1 MKTTCER
8 RRGFTLIELL
18 VVLVIIGI
26 LMAVLLPAVLN
37 ALDTGK
43 ITHCQNN
50 LSQIGKT
57 IPQYAADNKDSLP
70 YLNSGTNRWAHALL
84 PYLGRSTNVFWCVA
98 DPFPLA
104 TGDRISYGANGDQG
118 DCPFRRSTDANRP
131 AKLRDFEGGNQMG
144 DLILVADLTR
154 GSASGLPSFGKQ
166 SAPVVRWGS
175 YPNLHKKGLSGNY
188 LMASY
193 AVRSFIT
200 ADANLKVKYTEP
212 NNMWGFFAP
221 P

>member
-1 MKTTCER
+1 MKTTCEK

-18 VVLVIIGI
+18 VVLVVIGI
-26 LMAVLLPAVLN
+26 LMAILLPAVLN
-37 ALDTGK
+37 ALDAGK

-50 LSQIGKT
+50 LSQIGKS

-70 YLNSGTNRWAHALL
+70 YFNSGTNHWAHALL

-98 DPFPLA
+98 DPFPLP
-104 TGDRISYGANGDQG
+104 TGDRISYGANANNG
-118 DCPFRRSTDANRP
+118 DCPFTRTGGLP
-131 AKLRDFEGGNQMG
+131 AKLRDFEGGSQMG
-144 DLILVADLTR
+144 DLILVADLTK
-154 GSASGLPSFGKQ
+154 STASGQPSFGKQ
-166 SAPVVRWGS
+166 SAPAVRWNS

-200 ADANLKVKYTEP
+200 ADANLKIKYTDP
-212 NNMWGFFAP
+212 NNLWGFFAP